1 MEAIA
6 VTNKGIEEISAKEIK
21 ELIRVNTRMGE
32 SIVIF
37 KPKKLLDLCL
47 LCYKAQSLTK
57 VMLLLKEVEFKKKED
72 IFSSVKDIGLKDFLD
87 KKTSFEVRCKR
98 IGKHDFSSQE
108 IEEKTGEKIIELVK
122 DKYKFTPKVNLENPD
137 LMIFVYICN
146 NKAYLGIDFSGI
158 DLSKRQYRIFAHPE
172 ALKATI
178 SYAMIRLIDYKK
190 TDFLL
195 DTFCNDGTIP
205 IEAALFATKIPIN
218 FYQKDKFAFLKLKPF
233 KKTDF
238 EKFFENKINLKEK
251 IKVVGYD
258 PQLRDIK
265 AAQKNAKIA
274 GVNKLVTFSKV
285 DVGWLDTKF
294 KKGEVD
300 KIAANLPSTSY
311 LRESEIEKQY
321 NEFFYQAD
329 FVLSKKGKICLAV
342 KTLKYFDILQEKAKK
357 YKFKLTKEIDV
368 SQGEQTIKL
377 VIFQKQ

>member
-72 IFSSVKDIGLKDFLD
+72 IFSSVKDIDLKDFLD